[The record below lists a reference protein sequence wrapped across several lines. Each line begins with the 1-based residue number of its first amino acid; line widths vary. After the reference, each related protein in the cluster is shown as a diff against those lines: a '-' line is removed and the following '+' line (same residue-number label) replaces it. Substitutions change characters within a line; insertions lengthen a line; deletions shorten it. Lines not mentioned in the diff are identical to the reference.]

1 MLVGA
6 GPRQDRI
13 ELAVLAIG
21 KEPAG
26 AADRNLPM
34 ACRHPFAL
42 AVGIDE
48 LPDGG
53 RGHALVG
60 AELAGEGRARAD
72 MLPAHGTLRKANGH
86 DDRSIAAG
94 EARQRHKAARE
105 SRRRQKQT
113 MEQAHGKTPVGA

>member
-1 MLVGA
+1 MA
-6 GPRQDRI
+6 G
-13 ELAVLAIG
+13 
-21 KEPAG
+21 
-26 AADRNLPM
+26 
-34 ACRHPFAL
+34 RHPFAL

-113 MEQAHGKTPVGA
+113 MEQAHGKAPVGAVTAASLARRRREFNAMRAA